1 MKSLEL
7 ARSKCTFRTFS
18 SPFCLTKSLSFCTND
33 LQCLRSYSTK
43 MQSTKIR
50 WQSGPSTDLLM
61 KSILSPAREYHLSTA
76 RLDYMHWT
84 LLGKSSCRSA
94 FLIHLSEYVAGLL
107 TRLWIVQCLGRPIIV
122 HQLNTLEPI
131 QYGEYAI
138 RKPVNGHISAIS
150 MSTSLTTMSNSKS
163 NISLSHQVAV
173 SSVTYPTVVY
183 RVKANT
189 VQLTSL
195 RLAFNVNN
203 ELFNV

>member
-1 MKSLEL
+1 MEYYNGSKGGLYNDRIWWPQLRISYELLELFERTKSHGEMKSLEL

-33 LQCLRSYSTK
+33 LQYLRSYSTK
-43 MQSTKIR
+43 VQSTKIR

-122 HQLNTLEPI
+122 HQLHTL
-131 QYGEYAI
+131 
-138 RKPVNGHISAIS
+138 
-150 MSTSLTTMSNSKS
+150 
-163 NISLSHQVAV
+163 
-173 SSVTYPTVVY
+173 
-183 RVKANT
+183 
-189 VQLTSL
+189 
-195 RLAFNVNN
+195 
-203 ELFNV
+203 